1 MAVQPYVVLVENT
14 AGGIW
19 LVQWTLGNGDVGR
32 ALPSWSYSDITVQ
45 VSGTFGTGGAVRPEG
60 SNFVDQSAFF
70 QLRDPGLTLISF
82 TSADGK
88 QIMEH
93 TYLIRP
99 RCTAGDG
106 STAIIVVMSL
116 SSTGRRS

>member
-1 MAVQPYVVLVENT
+1 MARPMDPGEWGCWAGSAFLVILGHHVQ
-14 AGGIW
+14 A
-19 LVQWTLGNGDVGR
+19 
-32 ALPSWSYSDITVQ
+32 A
-45 VSGTFGTGGAVRPEG
+45 GTFGTGGAVRPEG

-99 RCTAGDG
+99 HCTAGDG